1 MKKYSKPLQSIFT
14 DYTKKRI
21 QDPDPDSGDKPMWD
35 ELVIN
40 NFTIEKIHVSPEFSP
55 DFAELEKGEG
65 GARMY
70 TFANKDKDI
79 EGFPFELYYEVG
91 DMADYIT
98 RTVQRIKL

>member
-1 MKKYSKPLQSIFT
+1 M
-14 DYTKKRI
+14 
-21 QDPDPDSGDKPMWD
+21 
-35 ELVIN
+35 VN
-40 NFTIEKIHVSPEFSP
+40 NFKIQKIHVGPEFSP
-55 DFAELEKGEG
+55 DFAKLVKGEG
-65 GARMY
+65 GERMY